1 MISRLARLG
10 LVTFAGMLSMS
21 LSVSAARGDI
31 TKALT
36 QGGYS
41 VKQGVLVT
49 RLSDGKVLF
58 EREADTLLAP
68 ASLTKVLTS
77 AAALVKWSP
86 VHTLPTALFY
96 TGQRK
101 GAKISGDL
109 VVVGNGDP
117 FVVSEK
123 LWQLAADM
131 RGLGVNEFSGDLV
144 IDNSLFDDENR
155 DESREEGR
163 LRSRH
168 AYDAPVSAFGVN
180 FNTYA
185 VSIAPGEK
193 SGLAAAVALDPY
205 PLGGVLIENKVT
217 TTAATGSKPK
227 SNTISVTR
235 QVRKD
240 GVELLKVSGQIALDW
255 PTQKIYRSVA
265 NDITA
270 AGEYLKAFLKNE
282 GITIRGVIKA
292 GVKPATAAP
301 LMSMDSYE
309 MRRIVA
315 GLNTFSNNFIADV
328 LIKRLGADFPVA
340 GQPGAAGSGTFSNG
354 VGVLRDFLVK
364 DVGIKS
370 NFVLENGS
378 GLDTD
383 NRLSARQINA
393 VLSYMEKHM
402 EVFPDFLASLP
413 ATGWDGT
420 LKKRFSRSTTEEFKG
435 MFRAKTGT
443 LTEPIAVSGIAGYFR
458 HPTQGMVS
466 FCVVENG
473 NSGQRQ
479 PSIVDLRNRQDHILT
494 AFLNDL

>member
-10 LVTFAGMLSMS
+10 LAVVTGTLS
-21 LSVSAARGDI
+21 LSFSASAARGDI

-41 VKQGVLVT
+41 VQQGVLVT

-86 VHTLPTALFY
+86 VHTLPTTFFH

-101 GAKISGDL
+101 GPKISGDL

-123 LWQLAADM
+123 LWQLAADI
-131 RGLGVNEFSGDLV
+131 RGLGISEFAGDLV
-144 IDNSLFDDENR
+144 IDNSLFDDESR

-185 VSIAPGEK
+185 VGIAPGEK
-193 SGLAAAVALDPY
+193 PGHAASVSLDPY
-205 PLGGVLIENKVT
+205 PLGGVIIENKVT
-217 TTAATGSKPK
+217 TTVATGSKPK
-227 SNTISVTR
+227 TGTISVTR

-240 GVELLKVSGQIALDW
+240 GVELLKVTGQIAADW

-265 NDITA
+265 NDLTA
-270 AGEYLKAFLKNE
+270 AGAYVRAFLKNE
-282 GITIRGVIKA
+282 GINVRGTIKA
-292 GVKPATAAP
+292 GVKPANATP
-301 LMSMDSYE
+301 LISMDSYE

-328 LIKRLGADFPVA
+328 LIKRLGADFPTS
-340 GQPGAAGSGTFSNG
+340 GQPGAPRSGTFSNG
-354 VGVLRDFLVK
+354 LAVLKDFLVK
-364 DVGIKS
+364 DVGIKT

-393 VLSYMEKHM
+393 VLAHM
-402 EVFPDFLASLP
+402 ERHMDVFPDFLASLP

-420 LKKRFSRSTTEEFKG
+420 LKKRFNRSATEEFKG

-466 FCVVENG
+466 FCVIENG
-473 NSGQRQ
+473 HGGQRQ
-479 PSIVDLRNRQDHILT
+479 PSVVDLRNRQDHILT

>member
-1 MISRLARLG
+1 MISRLAHLG
-10 LVTFAGMLSMS
+10 LTLVVGMLSLS
-21 LSVSAARGDI
+21 LSASAARGDI

-77 AAALVKWSP
+77 AAALVRWSP
-86 VHTLPTALFY
+86 VHTLPTALFH

-101 GAKISGDL
+101 GPKITGDL
-109 VVVGNGDP
+109 VIVGNGDP

-131 RGLGVNEFSGDLV
+131 RGLGINEFAGDLV
-144 IDNSLFDDENR
+144 IDGSLFDDESR

-193 SGLAAAVALDPY
+193 PGQAALVSLDPY
-205 PLGGVLIENKVT
+205 SLGGVIIENKVT
-217 TTAATGSKPK
+217 TTAATASKPR
-227 SNTISVTR
+227 SNTVSVTR

-240 GVELLKVSGQIALDW
+240 GIELLKVTGQIAADW

-265 NDITA
+265 NDLTA
-270 AGEYLKAFLKNE
+270 AGEYVKAFLKNE
-282 GITIRGVIKA
+282 GITIRGAIKA
-292 GVKPATAAP
+292 GTKPSNATP

-315 GLNTFSNNFIADV
+315 GLNTFSNNYIADV
-328 LIKRLGADFPVA
+328 LMKRLGADFPTS
-340 GQPGAAGSGTFSNG
+340 GPAAAPGSGTYANG
-354 VGVLRDFLVK
+354 LAVLRDFLVK
-364 DVGIKS
+364 DVGIKT

-393 VLSYMEKHM
+393 VLAYMEKHM

-420 LKKRFSRSTTEEFKG
+420 LKKRFNRNATEEFKG